1 MYQYA
6 NKWSSIKTERIME
19 LYDGI
24 KINKFN
30 FQKIS
35 SLTTI
40 IY

>member
-24 KINKFN
+24 KI
-30 FQKIS
+30 
-35 SLTTI
+35 LEDMME
-40 IY
+40 